1 MTNKDTLKERVRQ
14 FMTDFDIGQRLF
26 LNGKLH
32 STTWN
37 KEVEAKLY
45 TLIEQERQAER
56 LRSAKI
62 VEEMMEDTEYWQ
74 PIAGRIL
81 ERVVIKKG
89 DLQSLSTPQE
99 VTGNKE

>member
-45 TLIEQERQAER
+45 TLIEQERQAEMER
-56 LRSAKI
+56 CVELIRSYRI
-62 VEEMMEDTEYWQ
+62 YDWSGEQEIYNQLEEIID
-74 PIAGRIL
+74 RIQ
-81 ERVVIKKG
+81 K
-89 DLQSLSTPQE
+89 STPQE